1 MMMVNHRR
9 ESAIKTLAV
18 ATALLA
24 IGAVVACAP
33 THVQPTQTYSGAM
46 LPRPDIV
53 VVNDFAVTPE
63 EVKLDSGLRARLM
76 NVVNPAPA
84 STREIEDGR
93 KVTASIS
100 RTLVEEIR
108 KLGLP
113 ARQGFPGESPGAG
126 NRVIVDGQML
136 SIDEGNR
143 TRRNLIGLGAGHST
157 VEADM
162 QVYYDAS
169 DSGAKLLESFEGVA
183 ESSRKPGAAET
194 MGAGAATG
202 RVVESA
208 AVGVGTSAISGS
220 DADSDAQRMA
230 KEIAKKLS
238 VLFARQGW
246 IPAGT

>member
-1 MMMVNHRR
+1 MLVGNRLTSASRR
-9 ESAIKTLAV
+9 LVVTAV
-18 ATALLA
+18 LLA
-24 IGAVVACAP
+24 ATACAP
-33 THVQPTQTYSGAM
+33 THVQSTQTYAGGL
-46 LPRPDIV
+46 LPRPDMV

-76 NVVNPAPA
+76 NAVSPAPA
-84 STREIEDGR
+84 SAREIEDGR
-93 KVTASIS
+93 RITATIS

-113 ARQGFPGESPGAG
+113 ARQGYAGEPIGAG
-126 NRVIVDGQML
+126 NRLIVDGQMV

-143 TRRNLIGLGAGHST
+143 TRRNLIGLGAGRST

-162 QVYYDAS
+162 QVYYDAN

-183 ESSRKPGAAET
+183 ESGRKPGAAET

-202 RVVESA
+202 RVAESA
-208 AVGVGTSAISGS
+208 AVGAGTSVISGS

-230 KEIAKKLS
+230 KEIAKKLTP
-238 VLFARQGW
+238 LFVHQGW

>member
-1 MMMVNHRR
+1 MMHAGHRR
-9 ESAIKTLAV
+9 LPAV
-18 ATALLA
+18 RSVAALLA
-24 IGAVVACAP
+24 LASVACAP
-33 THVQPTQTYSGAM
+33 THVQQTQTYSGAA

-53 VVNDFAVTPE
+53 VVNDFAVTPDQ
-63 EVKLDSGLRARLM
+63 VKLDSGLRARLM
-76 NVVNPAPA
+76 NVVNPTPPSAQ
-84 STREIEDGR
+84 EIAEGR
-93 KVTASIS
+93 QVTAAIS

-113 ARQGFPGESPGAG
+113 ARQALLGESPGAG
-126 NRVIVDGQML
+126 NRLIIDGQMV

-157 VEADM
+157 VQADM
-162 QVYYDAS
+162 QVYYDS
-169 DSGAKLLESFEGVA
+169 SNGARLLESYEGVA

-202 RVVESA
+202 RVAESA
-208 AVGVGTSAISGS
+208 AVGAGTSAISGS
-220 DADSDAQRMA
+220 DADADAQRMA

-238 VLFARQGW
+238 ALFQRQGW

>member
-1 MMMVNHRR
+1 MTVPNGHRR
-9 ESAIKTLAV
+9 SPASGILAG
-18 ATALLA
+18 AAAALTAAL
-24 IGAVVACAP
+24 IACAP
-33 THVQPTQTYSGAM
+33 THVQQSQTYSGAP

-53 VVNDFAVTPE
+53 VVNDFAVTPDQ
-63 EVKLDSGLRARLM
+63 VKLDSGLRARLM

-84 STREIEDGR
+84 SAREIEDGR
-93 KVTASIS
+93 RVTATIS

-108 KLGLP
+108 KMGLP
-113 ARQGFPGESPGAG
+113 ARQSLPGETAGAG
-126 NRVIVDGQML
+126 NRLIVDGQMV

-157 VEADM
+157 VQADM
-162 QVYYDAS
+162 QVYYDS
-169 DSGAKLLESFEGVA
+169 SNGARLLESFEGVA

-202 RVVESA
+202 RVAESS
-208 AVGVGTSAISGS
+208 AVGVGTGVISGS

-238 VLFARQGW
+238 VLFVRQGW

>member
-1 MMMVNHRR
+1 MMVSTRR
-9 ESAIKTLAV
+9 STAIARLGAAAAV
-18 ATALLA
+18 LATAL
-24 IGAVVACAP
+24 VACAP
-33 THVQPTQTYSGAM
+33 THVQQSQTYSGAL

-63 EVKLDSGLRARLM
+63 EVRLDSGLRARLM
-76 NVVNPAPA
+76 NAVSPAPA
-84 STREIEDGR
+84 SQREIEDGR
-93 KVTASIS
+93 KVTATIS

-108 KLGLP
+108 KMGLP
-113 ARQGFPGESPGAG
+113 ARQGLPGESPGAG
-126 NRVIVDGQML
+126 NRLIVDGQMV

-162 QVYYDAS
+162 QVYYDS
-169 DSGAKLLESFEGVA
+169 SNGARLLESFEGVA

-194 MGAGAATG
+194 MGVGAATG
-202 RVVESA
+202 RAAESA
-208 AVGVGTSAISGS
+208 AVGVGTGVISGS

-238 VLFARQGW
+238 ALFARQGW
-246 IPAGT
+246 IPAGA

>member
-1 MMMVNHRR
+1 MFVSSRR
-9 ESAIKTLAV
+9 PSAIMILAGV
-18 ATALLA
+18 TVLAAAL
-24 IGAVVACAP
+24 VACAP
-33 THVQPTQTYSGAM
+33 THVQQSQTYSGAL
-46 LPRPDIV
+46 LPRPDVV
-53 VVNDFAVTPE
+53 VVNDFAVTPDQ
-63 EVKLDSGLRARLM
+63 VKLDSGLRARLM
-76 NVVNPAPA
+76 NVVNPTPA
-84 STREIEDGR
+84 SAQEIADGR
-93 KVTASIS
+93 KVTATIS
-100 RTLVEEIR
+100 RTLVDEIR

-113 ARQGFPGESPGAG
+113 ARQGFPGEGPGAG
-126 NRVIVDGQML
+126 NRVIVDGQMV

-157 VEADM
+157 VQADM

-169 DSGAKLLESFEGVA
+169 NGARLLESYEGVA

-202 RVVESA
+202 RVAEST
-208 AVGVGTSAISGS
+208 AVGVGTGVISGS
-220 DADSDAQRMA
+220 DAESDAQRMA

>member
-1 MMMVNHRR
+1 MKMMRHRPM
-9 ESAIKTLAV
+9 SAIRPVV
-18 ATALLA
+18 AAAALL
-24 IGAVVACAP
+24 VVACAP
-33 THVQPTQTYSGAM
+33 THVQPTQTYSGV
-46 LPRPDIV
+46 LLLRPDIV
-53 VVNDFAVTPE
+53 IVNDFAVTPE

-93 KVTASIS
+93 RITAAIS

-113 ARQGFPGESPGAG
+113 ARQGLPGEPPGAG
-126 NRVIVDGQML
+126 NRLIVDGQMV

-157 VEADM
+157 VQADM

-169 DSGAKLLESFEGVA
+169 NGARLLESFEGVA

-202 RVVESA
+202 RVAESA
-208 AVGVGTSAISGS
+208 AVGAGTSAISGS
-220 DADSDAQRMA
+220 DAESDAQRMA
-230 KEIAKKLS
+230 KEIAKKLTP
-238 VLFARQGW
+238 LFVHQGW